1 MEINRGAI
9 VRGRDNGG
17 NYDYVRQG
25 FYGLSVHC
33 GLMFAAGR

>member
-1 MEINRGAI
+1 MEINRGAT

-25 FYGLSVHC
+25 FYGLSALWFNVCC
-33 GLMFAAGR
+33 GR